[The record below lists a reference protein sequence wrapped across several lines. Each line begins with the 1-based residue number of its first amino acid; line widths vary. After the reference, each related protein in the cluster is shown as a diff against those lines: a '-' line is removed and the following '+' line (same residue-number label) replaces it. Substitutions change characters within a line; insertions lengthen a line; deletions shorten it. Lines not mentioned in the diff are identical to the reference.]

1 MKTEK
6 EKMLAG
12 EMYYAFDPE
21 LVALHQHALQ
31 LVKEYNDSCFD
42 DYHRKPELLREL
54 LPNAAATLVVQP
66 PFLCDY
72 GFNIYGGENGFINY
86 NCIILDTAE
95 IRLGKNVLI
104 GPNVQLYA
112 PMHPINYQERAT
124 GVEYGKPITIG
135 DDCWIGGGAVIC
147 PGVTIGNRCIV
158 GAGTVVVK
166 DVPDDTIVG
175 GNPARVIRKVEW

>member
-1 MKTEK
+1 
-6 EKMLAG
+6 MLAG

-21 LVALHQHALQ
+21 LVDLHQRALR

-66 PFLCDY
+66 PFFCDY

-86 NCIILDTAE
+86 NCTILDTAA

-112 PMHPINYQERAT
+112 PMHPMDYRERAT

-147 PGVTIGNRCIV
+147 PGVTIGNRCII
-158 GAGTVVVK
+158 GAGAVVVR
-166 DVPDDTIVG
+166 DIPDDTVAG
-175 GNPARVIRKVEW
+175 GNPARIIRKAGE